1 MLLNL
6 DFLHYFAFSVSL
18 LAVVVVT
25 CVCHVVAEESAQHGT
40 PSRQEHYTDGEH
52 NPEFDHE
59 AVIGNVRLKLGCFV
73 LITNAQLNTDLH
85 KILYSYLG
93 KNICDNVYFC
103 YPLTI

>member
-59 AVIGNVRLKLGCFV
+59 AVIGSVRLKLGCFV
-73 LITNAQLNTDLH
+73 LITNAQLN
-85 KILYSYLG
+85 KMGVVVIA
-93 KNICDNVYFC
+93 
-103 YPLTI
+103 